1 MMSCIHPVEGTQTQ
15 RERLTGETGK
25 EAILLTVH
33 ERGADNGGGGDNA
46 ADKVLTLSLL
56 IIEDGAFRG

>member
-1 MMSCIHPVEGTQTQ
+1 MSCIDPLDGVQIQ
-15 RERLTGETGK
+15 RKRLTGETGK

-33 ERGADNGGGGDNA
+33 ERGADNGGGGDDA

-56 IIEDGAFRG
+56 FIEDSMFHG